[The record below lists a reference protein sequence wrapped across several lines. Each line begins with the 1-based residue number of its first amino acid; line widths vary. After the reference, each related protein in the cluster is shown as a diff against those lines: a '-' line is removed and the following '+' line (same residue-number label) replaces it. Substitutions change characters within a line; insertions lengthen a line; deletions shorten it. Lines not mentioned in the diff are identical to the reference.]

1 MKEETKSPLVYLD
14 AKTTFDTSFKISDE
28 EIICFDKDVKILKKI
43 SMLEKHEDDK
53 KKTFAKNVLNS
64 ISQEDL
70 FKDAAKTLL
79 DEDKV
84 EDKKIS
90 EEEQAPEK
98 VDKVEPS
105 SNLFSEVELAT
116 EKVTRVEPSANKHEI
131 FIGTS
136 FGRIAVI
143 SSETFEVY
151 GILRNPLESPVTDIA
166 IKKTTLIVGYENGQI
181 ILFEKIDGKQRY
193 KKSILK
199 RPVQSR
205 GQISCNAP

>member
-1 MKEETKSPLVYLD
+1 MKEETKSPLVYLY
-14 AKTTFDTSFKISDE
+14 AKTTFDTSFKLSDE
-28 EIICFDKDVKILKKI
+28 EIICFDENERILKKI

-53 KKTFAKNVLNS
+53 KKMFAKNVLIS

-70 FKDAAKTLL
+70 LKDAFKTLL

-84 EDKKIS
+84 GDQKIS
-90 EEEQAPEK
+90 EEEQAIEK

-105 SNLFSEVELAT
+105 ANLFLEVELAT
-116 EKVTRVEPSANKHEI
+116 EKVTRVEPSAKKHEI

-166 IKKTTLIVGYENGQI
+166 IKETTLIVGYENGQI

-193 KKSILK
+193 KK
-199 RPVQSR
+199 
-205 GQISCNAP
+205 